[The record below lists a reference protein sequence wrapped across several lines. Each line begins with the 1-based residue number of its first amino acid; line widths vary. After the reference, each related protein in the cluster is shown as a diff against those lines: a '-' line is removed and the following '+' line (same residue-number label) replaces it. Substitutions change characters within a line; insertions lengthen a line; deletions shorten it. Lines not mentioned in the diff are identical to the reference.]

1 MKSLITLD
9 PRLPRKSVFIG
20 QRLESPT
27 LLSPFLWKL
36 MPFSSKIVSLQ
47 GPSPMQGLQ
56 SQERAVACH
65 QNVYWLKQDQGH
77 VVVIIANP
85 SPYTLLTVSLLL
97 ALSTMYLITNPY
109 KTVFFFPLWIYS
121 MCGRSCLTPHL
132 MSSWFLYLG
141 EFRERF
147 LLLPHL
153 TFPSAMEI
161 SIFVLVFIKM
171 GNLQGELYP
180 LSIQWPWGLPSE
192 NMITQH
198 WGLWPSHRG
207 LEMMSW
213 HTMLEM
219 WSLMGICPGSTWA
232 SQAYHQH
239 FWYIPSLLSQPSHP
253 HR

>member
-1 MKSLITLD
+1 MPSECPLTKTRSRACCSSHSK
-9 PRLPRKSVFIG
+9 PLPLYLVDS
-20 QRLESPT
+20 QP
-27 LLSPFLWKL
+27 PFGPKYHV
-36 MPFSSKIVSLQ
+36 PHYQPLQ
-47 GPSPMQGLQ
+47 N
-56 SQERAVACH
+56 C
-65 QNVYWLKQDQGH
+65 
-77 VVVIIANP
+77 
-85 SPYTLLTVSLLL
+85 
-97 ALSTMYLITNPY
+97 
-109 KTVFFFPLWIYS
+109 FFFPLWIYS

-207 LEMMSW
+207 LAMMSW